1 MEENL
6 DEDPTLLISTIMEEC
21 MVGKFC
27 FSLVINYTCMNTSK
41 SKMKKLVKK
50 QMWKKARVT
59 YCNILLKPP

>member
-1 MEENL
+1 
-6 DEDPTLLISTIMEEC
+6 
-21 MVGKFC
+21 
-27 FSLVINYTCMNTSK
+27 MNTSK

>member
-50 QMWKKARVT
+50 QM
-59 YCNILLKPP
+59 